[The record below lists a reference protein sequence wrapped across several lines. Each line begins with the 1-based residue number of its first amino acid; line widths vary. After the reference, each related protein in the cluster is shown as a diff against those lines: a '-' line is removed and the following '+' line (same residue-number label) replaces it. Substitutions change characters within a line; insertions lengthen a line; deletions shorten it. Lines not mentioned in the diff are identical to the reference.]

1 MPLRVIAGSAK
12 GRRLRMV
19 PGEVTRPIRDQVK
32 EALFNIL
39 GAALLDSE
47 FLDLFAGTGSVG
59 IEALSR
65 GAEKATFVEKHPAA
79 LKTIRENLEITK
91 FAAQAQVIQLDVFEW
106 IKRQSGRSY
115 DFVYVAPP
123 QYSKLWS
130 KALLKLD
137 QNAELMNLDAWVIAQ
152 INPKEYRPLKLESL
166 VEFDQRNYGRTQL
179 VFYERPGE

>member
-19 PGEVTRPIRDQVK
+19 RGNVTRPIRDQVK

-39 GAALLDSE
+39 GTAIRDSE
-47 FLDLFAGTGSVG
+47 FLDLFAGIGSVG
-59 IEALSR
+59 IEAISR
-65 GAEKATFVEKHPAA
+65 GAAQATFVEKHPAA
-79 LKTIRENLEITK
+79 LKTIRENLELTE
-91 FAAQAQVIQLDVFEW
+91 FTDRARVIQLDVFEW

-123 QYSKLWS
+123 QDSKLWS
-130 KALLKLD
+130 KALRKLD
-137 QNAELMNLDAWVIAQ
+137 QSTELINLDAWVIAQ
-152 INPKEYRPLKLESL
+152 INPKEYRPLELETL
-166 VEFDQRNYGRTQL
+166 VEFDQRSYGRTQL

>member
-19 PGEVTRPIRDQVK
+19 SGDSTRPIRDQVK

-39 GAALLDSE
+39 GASVLDSE

-65 GAEKATFVEKHPAA
+65 GAAQATFVEKNPAA
-79 LKTIRENLEITK
+79 LKTLRENLEITR
-91 FAAQAQVIQLDVFEW
+91 FTDRARVSQLDVFEW
-106 IKRQSGRSY
+106 IKRQSGSSY

-130 KALLKLD
+130 KALRKLD
-137 QNAELMNLDAWVIAQ
+137 LNVELINPDAWVIAQ
-152 INPKEYRPLKLESL
+152 INPKEYQALELETL
-166 VEFDQRNYGRTQL
+166 VEFDSRTYGRTQL

>member
-1 MPLRVIAGSAK
+1 MPLRVIAGQAK

-19 PGEVTRPIRDQVK
+19 PGDVTRPIRDQVK

-39 GAALLDSE
+39 GAAVQGSE

-65 GAEKATFVEKHPAA
+65 GAVHATFVEKHPAA
-79 LKTIRENLEITK
+79 LKTIRENLDLTG
-91 FAAQAQVIQLDVFEW
+91 FGDRARVVQLDVFEW
-106 IKRQSGRSY
+106 IKRQSGNSY

-123 QYSKLWS
+123 QYSVLWS
-130 KALLKLD
+130 KAFRRLD
-137 QNAELMNLDAWVIAQ
+137 QNLELINLDAWVIAQ
-152 INPKEYRPLKLESL
+152 INPKEYQPLELEGL
-166 VEFDQRNYGRTQL
+166 VEFDQRKYGRTQL

>member
-19 PGEVTRPIRDQVK
+19 PGDVTRPIRDQVK

-65 GAEKATFVEKHPAA
+65 GAAQVTFVEKHPAA
-79 LKTIRENLEITK
+79 LKTIRENLELAK
-91 FAAQAQVIQLDVFEW
+91 FTDQAQVIQLDVFEW

-115 DFVYVAPP
+115 DFVYIAPP

-130 KALLKLD
+130 TAVRKLD
-137 QNAELMNLDAWVIAQ
+137 QNVELINLDAWVIAQ
-152 INPKEYRPLKLESL
+152 INPKEYQALELELL
-166 VEFDQRNYGRTQL
+166 VEFDQRSYGRTQL
-179 VFYERPGE
+179 IFYERPGM

>member
-19 PGEVTRPIRDQVK
+19 KGDVTRPIRDQVK

-39 GAALLDSE
+39 GAAVNDSD

-65 GAEKATFVEKHPAA
+65 GAAQATFIEKHPAA
-79 LKTIRENLEITK
+79 LQAIRENLELTEFTDRARI
-91 FAAQAQVIQLDVFEW
+91 IQLDVFEW
-106 IKRQSGRSY
+106 IKRQAGRTY

-123 QYSKLWS
+123 QDSKFWS
-130 KALLKLD
+130 KALRKLD
-137 QNAELMNLDAWVIAQ
+137 ENVELMNLDAWVIAQ
-152 INPKEYRPLKLESL
+152 INPKEYRPLELDTL
-166 VEFDQRNYGRTQL
+166 VEFDQRSYGRTNL
-179 VFYERPGE
+179 MFYERPGE

>member
-19 PGEVTRPIRDQVK
+19 KGDVTRPIRDQVK

-39 GAALLDSE
+39 GAALQDSD

-65 GAEKATFVEKHPAA
+65 GAAQATFVEKHPAA
-79 LKTIRENLEITK
+79 LQAIRENLELTK
-91 FAAQAQVIQLDVFEW
+91 FTDRARVIQLDVFEW
-106 IKRQSGRSY
+106 IKRQSEGSY

-123 QYSKLWS
+123 QYTKLWS
-130 KALLKLD
+130 KALRKLD
-137 QNAELMNLDAWVIAQ
+137 QNAELINLDAWVIAQ
-152 INPKEYRPLKLESL
+152 INPKEYRPLELETL
-166 VEFDQRNYGRTQL
+166 VEFDQRSYGRTQL
-179 VFYERPGE
+179 VFYERPGK

>member
-19 PGEVTRPIRDQVK
+19 RGDITRPIRDQVK

-39 GAALLDSE
+39 GPALRDAE

-59 IEALSR
+59 IEAISR
-65 GAEKATFVEKHPAA
+65 GAAQATFVEKHPAA
-79 LKTIRENLEITK
+79 LRTIRENLELTG
-91 FAAQAQVIQLDVFEW
+91 FADRARVIQLDVFEW
-106 IKRQSGRSY
+106 IKRQPGRSY
-115 DFVYVAPP
+115 DFIYVAPP

-130 KALLKLD
+130 KALQKLD
-137 QNAELMNLDAWVIAQ
+137 QSAELMILDAWVIAQ
-152 INPKEYRPLKLESL
+152 INPKEYRPLELETL
-166 VEFDQRNYGRTQL
+166 VEFDQRSYGRTQL

>member
-1 MPLRVIAGSAK
+1 MPLRGIAGSSK

-19 PGEVTRPIRDQVK
+19 PGDLARPIRDQVK

-39 GAALLDSE
+39 GAAVADCD
-47 FLDLFAGTGSVG
+47 FLDLFSGTGSVG

-65 GAEKATFVEKHPAA
+65 GAAQSTFVEKHPIA
-79 LKTIRENLEITK
+79 LKVIGENLELTGLTNR
-91 FAAQAQVIQLDVFEW
+91 AQVVQADVFEW
-106 IKRQSGRSY
+106 INRKPGSSH

-130 KALLKLD
+130 RAVHRLD
-137 QNAELMNLDAWVIAQ
+137 QNTQRLNLDAWVIAQ
-152 INPKEYRPLKLESL
+152 INPEEYRSLELETL
-166 VEFDQRNYGRTQL
+166 VEFDRRTYGRTQL

>member
-19 PGEVTRPIRDQVK
+19 PGNQTRPIRDQVK

-39 GAALLDSE
+39 GAAIQDSE

-65 GAEKATFVEKHPAA
+65 GAAQATFVEKHPAA
-79 LKTIRENLEITK
+79 LQTIRENLELTLLTDRARI
-91 FAAQAQVIQLDVFEW
+91 AQADVFDW
-106 IKRQSGRSY
+106 IKRQRGSSH
-115 DFVYVAPP
+115 DLVYVAPP
-123 QYSKLWS
+123 QYSKLWN
-130 KALLKLD
+130 KTVRQLDRHDNLL
-137 QNAELMNLDAWVIAQ
+137 NLDAWVIAQ
-152 INPKEYRPLKLESL
+152 IDSEEYQSLELETL
-166 VEFDQRNYGRTQL
+166 VEFDRRRYGRTQL

>member
-1 MPLRVIAGSAK
+1 
-12 GRRLRMV
+12 MV
-19 PGEVTRPIRDQVK
+19 PGDVTRPIRDQVK

-59 IEALSR
+59 VEALSR
-65 GAEKATFVEKHPAA
+65 GAAQVTFVEKHPAA
-79 LKTIRENLEITK
+79 LKIIRENLELTK
-91 FAAQAQVIQLDVFEW
+91 FTDQAQVIQLDVFEW

-130 KALLKLD
+130 KAIRKLD
-137 QNAELMNLDAWVIAQ
+137 QNVELINLDAWVIAQ
-152 INPKEYRPLKLESL
+152 INPKEYRPLELDTL
-166 VEFDQRNYGRTQL
+166 VEFDQRGYGRTQL
-179 VFYERPGE
+179 IFYERPGM

>member
-65 GAEKATFVEKHPAA
+65 GAEKATFIEKHPAA
-79 LKTIRENLEITK
+79 LKTIRENLELTK

-137 QNAELMNLDAWVIAQ
+137 ENAELMNLDAWVIAQ
-152 INPKEYRPLKLESL
+152 INPKEYRPLELQSL
-166 VEFDQRNYGRTQL
+166 VEFDQRSYGRTQL
-179 VFYERPGE
+179 IFYERPGE

>member
-1 MPLRVIAGSAK
+1 
-12 GRRLRMV
+12 MV
-19 PGEVTRPIRDQVK
+19 PGNVTRPIRDQVK

-39 GAALLDSE
+39 GAALLESE

-59 IEALSR
+59 IEAISR
-65 GAEKATFVEKHPAA
+65 GAAQATFVEKYPAA
-79 LKTIRENLEITK
+79 LKTIRENLELTE
-91 FAAQAQVIQLDVFEW
+91 FTDRARVIQLDVFEW
-106 IKRQSGRSY
+106 IKRQSGSSY

-130 KALLKLD
+130 KALRKLD
-137 QNAELMNLDAWVIAQ
+137 QSAELMNLDAWVIAQ
-152 INPKEYRPLKLESL
+152 INPKEYHPLELETL